1 MRPWALLLLIGQLVV
16 EAAKRVD
23 LTLLAA
29 VVGAVR
35 ESETS
40 DDLDKLILLARLE
53 ALAGI
58 VAAADAQKSVEGIR
72 AL

>member
-1 MRPWALLLLIGQLVV
+1 MSQAIFLLIGQLVV

-29 VVGAVR
+29 IVGAVR
-35 ESETS
+35 ESETT

-58 VAAADAQKSVEGIR
+58 VAAEEAQRIGDA
-72 AL
+72 L

>member
-1 MRPWALLLLIGQLVV
+1 MSQAIFLLIGQLVV

-29 VVGAVR
+29 IVGAVR

-40 DDLDKLILLARLE
+40 DDLDKLTLLARLE

-58 VAAADAQKSVEGIR
+58 VAAADAQKSVENIR
-72 AL
+72 

>member
-1 MRPWALLLLIGQLVV
+1 MSQAVLLLIGQLVV

-58 VAAADAQKSVEGIR
+58 VAAADAQKVGD

>member
-1 MRPWALLLLIGQLVV
+1 MNQALLLLIGQLVF

-58 VAAADAQKSVEGIR
+58 VAAAEAQKVGD

>member
-1 MRPWALLLLIGQLVV
+1 MSQAIFLLIGQLVV

-29 VVGAVR
+29 IVGAVR
-35 ESETS
+35 ESETT

-58 VAAADAQKSVEGIR
+58 VEAEEAQRIGDA
-72 AL
+72 L

>member
-1 MRPWALLLLIGQLVV
+1 MSQALLLLIGQLVV

-29 VVGAVR
+29 IVGAVR
-35 ESETS
+35 ESETT

-58 VAAADAQKSVEGIR
+58 VEAEKAQRVGDA
-72 AL
+72 L

>member
-1 MRPWALLLLIGQLVV
+1 MTQAVLILIGQLVV
-16 EAAKRVD
+16 QAAKRVD

-35 ESETS
+35 ESEGT

-58 VAAADAQKSVEGIR
+58 VAAADAQKSVEDIR
-72 AL
+72 

>member
-1 MRPWALLLLIGQLVV
+1 MTQAILLLIGQLVV

-29 VVGAVR
+29 IVGAVR

-58 VAAADAQKSVEGIR
+58 VAAADAQKSVENIR
-72 AL
+72 

>member
-1 MRPWALLLLIGQLVV
+1 MSQALLLLIGQLVV

-58 VAAADAQKSVEGIR
+58 VEAEEAQRIGDA
-72 AL
+72 L

>member
-1 MRPWALLLLIGQLVV
+1 MSQAIFLLIGQLVV

-29 VVGAVR
+29 IVGAVR

-58 VAAADAQKSVEGIR
+58 VAAADAQKVGD

>member
-1 MRPWALLLLIGQLVV
+1 MSQAILLIIGQLVA

-35 ESETS
+35 ESETT

-58 VAAADAQKSVEGIR
+58 VAAAEAQKVGD

>member
-1 MRPWALLLLIGQLVV
+1 MSQAIFLLIGQLVV

-29 VVGAVR
+29 IVGAVR
-35 ESETS
+35 ESETT

-58 VAAADAQKSVEGIR
+58 VAAAEAQKVGD

>member
-1 MRPWALLLLIGQLVV
+1 MSQAILLIIGQLVV

-35 ESETS
+35 ESETT

-58 VAAADAQKSVEGIR
+58 VAAAEAQKVGD

>member
-1 MRPWALLLLIGQLVV
+1 MSQALLLLIGQLVV

-29 VVGAVR
+29 IVGAVR

-58 VAAADAQKSVEGIR
+58 VAAAEAQKVGDAI
-72 AL
+72 

>member
-1 MRPWALLLLIGQLVV
+1 MTQAILLLIGQLVV

-35 ESETS
+35 ESETT

-58 VAAADAQKSVEGIR
+58 VAAADAQRIGN

>member
-1 MRPWALLLLIGQLVV
+1 MSQALLLLIGQLVV

>member
-1 MRPWALLLLIGQLVV
+1 VTQAILLLIGQLVV

-35 ESETS
+35 ESETT

-58 VAAADAQKSVEGIR
+58 VAAADAQRIGN